1 MSTRE
6 FAAGAS
12 FVLLQVGDRRFGL
25 PAEIVSEL
33 APPVRL
39 HTFPH
44 HTALVSGVIV
54 RRGRIVPVFD
64 VSSILSEKSSF
75 NHRFYLIAQRRAG
88 NTTEASAIPL
98 SGECELASA
107 EIRAAGEGRAAYVAG
122 LLHIGEETI
131 EVLDF
136 EKLVNYSTPQAADS
150 DSAEA
155 RP

>member
-1 MSTRE
+1 MNSSE
-6 FAAGAS
+6 YSAGAS
-12 FVLLQVGDRRFGL
+12 FVLLQMGDRRFAL

-44 HTALVSGVIV
+44 STPLVSGVIV

-64 VSSILSEKSSF
+64 VSSILTGKSSF

-88 NTTEASAIPL
+88 TASEASAIPL
-98 SGECELASA
+98 SGECELTSA
-107 EIRAAGEGRAAYVAG
+107 EMRAPDEGRATYVAG
-122 LLHIGEETI
+122 ILSENGETI

-136 EKLVNYSTPQAADS
+136 EKILESGAPQS
-150 DSAEA
+150 SATIRQET
-155 RP
+155 RQ

>member
-6 FAAGAS
+6 IAAGAS

-44 HTALVSGVIV
+44 QTPLVSGVIV
-54 RRGRIVPVFD
+54 RRGHIVPVFD
-64 VSSILSEKSSF
+64 VSSILSGKSSF
-75 NHRFYLIAQRRAG
+75 NHRFYLIAQRRGG
-88 NTTEASAIPL
+88 NTMEASAIPL
-98 SGECELASA
+98 SGECELTSA
-107 EIRAAGEGRAAYVAG
+107 EMRAPGEGRAPYVAG
-122 LLHIGEETI
+122 LLSVGEETI

-136 EKLVNYSTPQAADS
+136 ETLVNSSAPQSS
-150 DSAEA
+150 DSNSLEA
-155 RP
+155 RR

>member
-12 FVLLQVGDRRFGL
+12 FVLLHVGDRRFGL

-44 HTALVSGVIV
+44 TTPLIAGVIV

-64 VSSILSEKSSF
+64 VSSILSGKSSF
-75 NHRFYLIAQRRAG
+75 NHRFYLIAQPRAG
-88 NTTEASAIPL
+88 NAAEESAIPL
-98 SGECELASA
+98 SGECELTTA
-107 EIRAAGEGRAAYVAG
+107 EMCEPGEGRAPYVAG
-122 LLHIGEETI
+122 LLNIGDETI

-136 EKLVNYSTPQAADS
+136 EKLVDPVVSQAS
-150 DSAEA
+150 DSVASEA

>member
-1 MSTRE
+1 MSSRE
-6 FAAGAS
+6 SAAGTS
-12 FVLLQVGDRRFGL
+12 FVLLQVGNRRFGL
-25 PAEIVSEL
+25 PAEMVSEL

-44 HTALVSGVIV
+44 TTSLVTGVIV

-64 VSSILSEKSSF
+64 VSSILSGKSSF

-88 NTTEASAIPL
+88 NSSEASAIPL
-98 SGECELASA
+98 NGECELASA
-107 EIRAAGEGRAAYVAG
+107 EIREPREGCAPYVAG
-122 LLHIGEETI
+122 LLDVGSETI

-136 EKLVNYSTPQAADS
+136 EKLVAVST
-150 DSAEA
+150 AEA

>member
-1 MSTRE
+1 MKSSE
-6 FAAGAS
+6 FVAGAS
-12 FVLLQVGDRRFGL
+12 FVLLQMGSRRFGL

-39 HTFPH
+39 HRFPH
-44 HTALVSGVIV
+44 ASPLVSGVIV

-64 VSSILSEKSSF
+64 VSSILSGKSSF
-75 NHRFYLIAQRRAG
+75 NHRFYLIAQRRTG

-98 SGECELASA
+98 SGECELTSA
-107 EIRAAGEGRAAYVAG
+107 EMHAPDESRAPYVAG
-122 LLHIGEETI
+122 LLKLGEETL

-136 EKLVNYSTPQAADS
+136 DKLFDSPVPQTFDS
-150 DSAEA
+150 IGSEA

>member
-44 HTALVSGVIV
+44 KTPLVVGVIV
-54 RRGRIVPVFD
+54 RRSRIVPVFD
-64 VSSILSEKSSF
+64 VSSILSGKSSF

-88 NTTEASAIPL
+88 NAMEASAIPL
-98 SGECELASA
+98 SGECELATA
-107 EIRAAGEGRAAYVAG
+107 EMRLPSEGRPVYVAG
-122 LLHIGEETI
+122 LLDVAGETV

-136 EKLVNYSTPQAADS
+136 EKLVNPAAPRTS
-150 DSAEA
+150 DSIPSEA